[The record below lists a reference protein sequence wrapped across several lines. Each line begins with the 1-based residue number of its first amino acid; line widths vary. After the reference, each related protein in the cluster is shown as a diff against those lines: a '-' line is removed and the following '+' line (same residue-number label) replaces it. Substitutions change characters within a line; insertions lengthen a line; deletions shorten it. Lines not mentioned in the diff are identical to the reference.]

1 MPPVDPNA
9 VLMTGEN
16 SFIRLSKDGGQAAF
30 DSSKSLACAVVPG
43 RRGARPVHAKRTT
56 GESPRVYSDNAGVT
70 RWLQR
75 NIETYLSPASA
86 APSLP
91 IVSACFSRYGD
102 PRGTTT
108 ETIFAG
114 EDTITLTWYDCLDP
128 FVLTVPPGQPPERP
142 IGVFSTFFP
151 ALGAQVEL
159 NGKLAEG
166 EVWAEKRGDRD
177 STSACLAWSEDLG
190 KAQRLDRV
198 YGLVFLARKLIF
210 SRSRQRI
217 PRCLR

>member
-16 SFIRLSKDGGQAAF
+16 SFIRLSKDGGQAA
-30 DSSKSLACAVVPG
+30 STRLSHWRVLWCPA
-43 RRGARPVHAKRTT
+43 GAGHVLFMQSELT

-86 APSLP
+86 DPSLP

-114 EDTITLTWYDCLDP
+114 EDTITMTWYDCLDP

-177 STSACLAWSEDLG
+177 STSACLAWSETWV
-190 KAQRLDRV
+190 K
-198 YGLVFLARKLIF
+198 
-210 SRSRQRI
+210 
-217 PRCLR
+217 PRG